1 MKKVKMWRWVDLRP
15 SGDIT
20 AAERSGDNFNPNLH
34 RLWRADFHFFYHQ
47 CLSSSISHSSYIFIY
62 LFIYEHE
69 YKKFINLSGKI
80 MEILKQR
87 CGKFLPLQV
96 MTLGVL
102 MEEDD
107 IWIQK
112 MKMDEEIHFPV

>member
-1 MKKVKMWRWVDLRP
+1 
-15 SGDIT
+15 
-20 AAERSGDNFNPNLH
+20 
-34 RLWRADFHFFYHQ
+34 
-47 CLSSSISHSSYIFIY
+47 
-62 LFIYEHE
+62 
-69 YKKFINLSGKI
+69 
-80 MEILKQR
+80 MEILKQP

>member
-1 MKKVKMWRWVDLRP
+1 MPLQ
-15 SGDIT
+15 
-20 AAERSGDNFNPNLH
+20 LH
-34 RLWRADFHFFYHQ
+34 IPQ
-47 CLSSSISHSSYIFIY
+47 Q
-62 LFIYEHE
+62 LFIFEHE

-80 MEILKQR
+80 MEILKQP

-112 MKMDEEIHFPV
+112 MKMHEEIHYPV